1 MTAKDIF
8 SIYNKINEQLYSGN
22 VAEAFFLIRKM
33 VKEVNDW
40 NLSVLMDEY
49 SSTYQHILA
58 HSLISGKYP
67 NESNDTIYKQLILNL
82 YLLAQK
88 AKEAFMTKHSNLLE
102 YEGQRFLANNPNVF
116 FNDVV
121 TDFDHIHQ
129 ALQQHY
135 QSLKQVE
142 SEVEDNDNISYW
154 HTAIA
159 DYQKRMS
166 PLFAHTFLKNDMS
179 DIDLD
184 HIKAIIGD
192 NAVGVDAKCI
202 IISAL
207 TMNVLRN
214 FDAKK
219 TNVLLSLAE
228 HNDNALRQRVLVGI
242 VLIISKYGHIV
253 EYEEHLRNRI
263 AFLCKNREVVD
274 ELLSIVFQIVR
285 TTETNKISKQINE
298 EIMPELMKISPIIQ
312 DKLDDIDFDDDSE
325 KIKPKIENMFDEI
338 GFSDKIQD
346 FTELQM
352 SGSDVFASTFA
363 QMKGFPFFSFIENW
377 LLPFDRQNPY
387 VRRLFNKKEKLGD
400 TIISNPLLCNSDKF
414 SFSLNL
420 LQMPDNQLNTVE
432 FAIKEEKEQIDEMIK
447 DMDKSQNYA
456 ESKVV
461 ANHYILDLYRFYS
474 YFPRHNDLE
483 NPLVKILNLG
493 DSKMFDIIFAQTDDK
508 QKVAD
513 FYYQYNH
520 YNQAIGIYSKIID
533 PNEADLDIYRNLAY
547 SFQQTGNYRKAIDYY
562 ITAEGLDKN
571 NTWYLRRL
579 AFCYRQT
586 GNLAKAIDCYNAI
599 MESAKEDFRIMSK
612 LAICY
617 MESFQYDKALSLL
630 YKIDYLKPDY
640 PGIKSKL
647 ILCLFYSGKLEQA
660 NEMVAKELTNFTEM
674 KDFIT
679 AGHISLGL
687 RTQHS
692 AIEHYKQAIS
702 KAKDLKGFLTAF
714 YADTAFLT
722 EYGVSNKELDLIAEV
737 VLIDKFR

>member
-1 MTAKDIF
+1 MTTKDIF
-8 SIYNKINEQLYSGN
+8 SIYDKINEQLYSDN

-67 NESNDTIYKQLILNL
+67 SEGNDTIYKQLILNL
-82 YLLAQK
+82 YLLTQK
-88 AKEAFMTKHSNLLE
+88 AKEAFMTKNSNLLE

-121 TDFDHIHQ
+121 TGFDQIHQ
-129 ALQQHY
+129 ALRQHY
-135 QSLKQVE
+135 NSLKQVD
-142 SEVEDNDNISYW
+142 SEGEDNNNISYW

-166 PLFAHTFLKNDMS
+166 PLFAYTFLKNDMS

-184 HIKAIIGD
+184 HVKAIISD
-192 NAVGVDAKCI
+192 SEVGIDAKCI

-207 TMNVLRN
+207 TMNTLRN

-228 HNDNALRQRVLVGI
+228 HNDNTLRQRALVGL

-253 EYEEHLRNRI
+253 EYDEHLKNRI
-263 AFLCKNREVVD
+263 AFLCKNRELVA

-285 TTETNKISKQINE
+285 STETNKISKQINE
-298 EIMPELMKISPIIQ
+298 DIMPELIKISPIIQ

-400 TIISNPLLCNSDKF
+400 TIIANPLLCNSDKF

-447 DMDKSQNYA
+447 DMDKSQNYS
-456 ESKVV
+456 ESKVT

-493 DSKMFDIIFAQTDDK
+493 DSKMFDILFVQTDDK

-547 SFQQTGNYRKAIDYY
+547 SFQQTGDYRKAIDYY
-562 ITAEGLDKN
+562 IIAESLDKN

-579 AFCYRQT
+579 AFCYRQI
-586 GNLAKAIDCYNAI
+586 GDLAKTIDCYNAI
-599 MESAKEDFRIMSK
+599 LDSAKDDFRIMSK
-612 LAICY
+612 LAICHI
-617 MESFQYDKALSLL
+617 ECCQYDEALSLL
-630 YKIDYLKPDY
+630 YKIDYLKPNY
-640 PGIKSKL
+640 PKIKSVL
-647 ILCLFYSGKLEQA
+647 MLCLFYSGKLEQA
-660 NEMVAKELTNFTEM
+660 NELVTKELPNFTDM

-679 AGHISLGL
+679 AGHISLAI
-687 RTQHS
+687 RAQHT

-702 KAKDLKGFLTAF
+702 KAKDLKSFLAAF
-714 YADTAFLT
+714 YADANLLRQH
-722 EYGVSNKELDLIAEV
+722 GVSSNELNLVTEV